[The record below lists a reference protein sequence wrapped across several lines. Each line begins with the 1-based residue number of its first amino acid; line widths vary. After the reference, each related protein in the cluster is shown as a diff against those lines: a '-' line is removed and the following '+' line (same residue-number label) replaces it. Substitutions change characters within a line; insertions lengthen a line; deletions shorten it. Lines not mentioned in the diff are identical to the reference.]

1 MIRATR
7 NYLVFL
13 SRCARIAFVGDWRY
27 YAWMGALTFVALLGL
42 NAYCKQLVN
51 GLIVTGMSDEVSWG
65 VYIANF
71 TFLVGVAAAAVMMV
85 IPVYIYNN
93 EELHD
98 LVIFG
103 ELLAVA
109 AIIMCLLFVTVDLGR
124 PDRFWHLIP
133 GIGQFNFPASMLSW
147 DVIVLNGY
155 LLPNVHI
162 CGYLLYCRYQK
173 KRPAKWFYIPF
184 VFIAIVWAVSIHTV
198 TAFLY
203 VGLGG
208 RPFWNSSIVG
218 PRFLASAFTAG
229 PALIILA
236 MQVVRRVTAYSP
248 PSETAQPRKD
258 GGPADTEIGRPG
270 TLDDLE
276 RLARHLPELAS
287 VSTDIRQQIL
297 SGAMVLEGR
306 AGHTFLHQGGRD
318 TDAFLVLD
326 GQTVV
331 KREDGG
337 RFRVVGTVRPGE
349 VFGEISALAGT
360 PRTASVIAEV
370 STRVLRVPADSL
382 RKLMKDSKMDRI
394 IRSKMTERLKISDRA
409 LLTLRSIVQVSM
421 LINVF
426 LLINELFKEFY
437 TRTSHVASSQY
448 LYFGLHGYHALV
460 PWIWV
465 AIVFN
470 VVAMFLLVLPLSK
483 SLKWLDVACLLAIV
497 GIWIEKGMGLVVPG
511 FIPTPLGE
519 IVEYSPTL
527 NETLVCLGI
536 WAFGFLCYTIFLRMS
551 IPILQGKLS
560 KANEGQSD
568 FDLQPSETQS
578 PAVLHGKAAHS

>member
-1 MIRATR
+1 MIQASR
-7 NYLVFL
+7 NYFRFL
-13 SRCARIAFVGDWRY
+13 WRCARIAFVGDWRY
-27 YAWMGALTFVALLGL
+27 YTWMGILTVLCLLGL
-42 NAYCKQLVN
+42 NAYCKQFVH

-155 LLPNVHI
+155 LVLNIHI

-173 KRPAKWFYIPF
+173 KMPAMWFYVPF
-184 VFIAIVWAVSIHTV
+184 VFIAIFWAISIHTV

-236 MQVVRRVTAYSP
+236 IQVVRRVTALRPEIYAAHQQAGMAARQVLP
-248 PSETAQPRKD
+248 QRLAAL
-258 GGPADTEIGRPG
+258 AD
-270 TLDDLE
+270 LDL
-276 RLARHLPELAS
+276 LARHLPAFATVPLDVRQGVLPSLTVLDAS
-287 VSTDIRQQIL
+287 AGDVLLRQGETDK
-297 SGAMVLEGR
+297 
-306 AGHTFLHQGGRD
+306 
-318 TDAFLVLD
+318 DAFFVLQ
-326 GQTVV
+326 G
-331 KREDGG
+331 
-337 RFRVVGTVRPGE
+337 RVVVEREESGRHRITRSAVPGE
-349 VFGEISALAGT
+349 QFGEVSALAGT
-360 PRTASVIAEV
+360 PRMATAIAEEA
-370 STRVLRVPADSL
+370 TQVLRVPADVL
-382 RKLMKDSKMDRI
+382 RKLMKTPAMNKIVHARMA
-394 IRSKMTERLKISDRA
+394 ERLMITDRA
-409 LLTLRSIVQVSM
+409 LMTLRGIVQVSM

-426 LLINELFKEFY
+426 LLVCEVFKEFY
-437 TRTSHVASSQY
+437 SGHLHGVSARY
-448 LYFGLHGYHALV
+448 LFVGLHGHHALV
-460 PWIWV
+460 PWIWT
-465 AIVFN
+465 AIALN
-470 VVAMFLLVLPLSK
+470 LVAMVLLLLPVSR
-483 SLKWLDVACLLAIV
+483 SLKWLNLTCVLAIV
-497 GIWIEKGMGLVVPG
+497 GIWIEKGMGLVIPG
-511 FIPTPLGE
+511 FIPTPLGAV
-519 IVEYSPTL
+519 VEYSPSI
-527 NETLVCLGI
+527 NETLICLGI
-536 WAFGFLCYTIFLRMS
+536 WAFGLLCYTVFLRMS
-551 IPILQGKLS
+551 VPILQGRLT
-560 KANEGQSD
+560 KANEGMSD
-568 FDLQPSETQS
+568 EQIAASFAVA
-578 PAVLHGKAAHS
+578 PARP